1 MKRFWKIFGITL
13 GAIVGVLLVVVCV
26 AIWLIFTPARL
37 TPIVRQVADKYI
49 ICEHEVGEVDLTFF
63 STFPEFGLRVD
74 GLYLINPT
82 AGAQSD
88 TLLAAPEVVATVNVM
103 EFLQHNNLVV
113 RELSLPNAVANI
125 YIAAD
130 GATNFDVFALSSDTT
145 ATDTTSSGLPFDRIS
160 IDAARIGGRYISFV
174 DEQDSISAALANTT
188 LAARVSSWDDV
199 LLTLQSEAVS
209 ATLGGTQYADSLQVA
224 VSLPASVDL
233 DKMHFALRKA
243 TLQVNEFAVQLDGI
257 ADIADSV
264 SLNMHARARDWQIEP
279 LLTLLPASLTDM
291 LRDIEVDGR
300 VSLDADVQGVYS
312 SSQMPLVDAH
322 VVLEDG
328 RGKYAALPYTLRDVA
343 LDADAHI
350 DLNDDKASAVQIHSL
365 TAKTKDSRI
374 DASGEVSELMADM
387 LLNLQLN
394 ADLHLPDIAYFL
406 PENMLTTGQG
416 QGKVWAKI
424 RLSDLTAMRL
434 ERGQFSGDIRLQGVD
449 FQMDSMLAKLPD
461 TRLQFTLPN
470 PKPSRKSVGWLA
482 AQVSLQSVDFE
493 MIDALTAR
501 LGQTDLQIE
510 ASNILGSSP
519 VLCATLG
526 LQSAAPLHA
535 AMDSMEATIA
545 APRLTAYA
553 EYNAK
558 DTTVVPTL
566 QANLSFDDLR
576 GYYTDMQAHLTK
588 SLVEANLRPGKRN
601 PSVPRL
607 EASVRTNALDAS
619 MGDDMQVKTAALS
632 IKASAR
638 YNKQGENLLLQWNPK
653 LDVDL
658 QSGEAHLAAIDKP
671 VYIPQ
676 ITFTYSNKDFQ
687 IAQSQVR
694 VGNSDFALSGE
705 VQNIGAWLRKQ
716 GTLEGELNFVSEHT
730 DVNELM
736 ALCSAD
742 TGSEEQPVED
752 NAAADTHNENNEN
765 NAESSEASPFLV
777 PLGVDI
783 ALNTHIKEA
792 VVFNEVAHDLK
803 GKLYIKDG
811 TLVLD
816 EMGFVCNAAKLQ
828 LTAMYRTPRRNHI
841 YVGLDYHMLDIDI
854 AELIHMIPQ
863 LDSIVPM
870 LRAFKGAA
878 EFHLAAETYT
888 NAKYELK
895 PSTLRGAC
903 SIFGKD
909 LVVMDNAT
917 FSKISKLLMFNKK
930 TENKVDS
937 ISAELTVYKKEI
949 DVYPFCVSLDNYMV
963 ALGGRHNLDMNFD
976 YDINVLSPIY
986 VGVNV
991 SGNIDDLKIKLAK
1004 CKFAKD
1010 FRPVFHGKTDTQSA
1024 ELRQMIRDSMRKNV
1038 KIK

>member
-13 GAIVGVLLVVVCV
+13 GAIIGVVLIVVCV

-49 ICEHEVGEVDLTFF
+49 TCEHALGEVDLTFF

-88 TLLAAPEVVATVNVM
+88 TLLAAPEVVATVNIV
-103 EFLQHNNLVV
+103 EFLQHSNLVV
-113 RELSLPNAVANI
+113 KELSLPDAVANI

-130 GATNFDVFALSSDTT
+130 GTTNFDVFALSSDTT
-145 ATDTTSSGLPFDRIS
+145 AADTTSSGLPFDQIS
-160 IDAARIGGRYISFV
+160 VDAARIEGRYISFV
-174 DEQDSISAALANTT
+174 DEKDSISASLANTV
-188 LAARVSSWDDV
+188 LAARVGSWDDV

-209 ATLGGTQYADSLQVA
+209 ATLGDTQYADSLQVA

-243 TLQVNEFAVQLDGI
+243 TLQVNEFALQLDGT
-257 ADIADSV
+257 ADLADSV
-264 SLNMHARARDWQIEP
+264 SLNMHARAHEWQIEP
-279 LLTLLPASLTDM
+279 LLSLLPASLTDM

-300 VSLDADVQGVYS
+300 VSFVAGVCGVYS
-312 SSQMPLVDAH
+312 GSQMPLVDAH
-322 VVLEDG
+322 IVLEDG

-387 LLNLQLN
+387 LLDLELN
-394 ADLHLPDIAYFL
+394 ADLHLPDVAYFL
-406 PENMLTTGQG
+406 PDNMLTTGHG
-416 QGKVWAKI
+416 QGKVRAKI
-424 RLSDLTAMRL
+424 HLSDLTDMRL
-434 ERGQFSGDIRLQGVD
+434 ERGQFSGDIRLQSVD

-493 MIDALTAR
+493 MIDALAAQ
-501 LGQTDLQIE
+501 LGQTDLQLE

-545 APRLTAYA
+545 APHLTAYA
-553 EYNAK
+553 EYNTK
-558 DTTVVPTL
+558 DTTIVPTL

-576 GYYTDMQAHLTK
+576 GYYTDIQAHLTK
-588 SLVEANLRPGKRN
+588 SSLEANLRPGKRN
-601 PSVPRL
+601 KSVPRL
-607 EASVRTNALDAS
+607 EASVRTKALEGK
-619 MGDDMQVKTAALS
+619 MGDDVQVKTAALS
-632 IKASAR
+632 LKASAR

-658 QSGEAHLAAIDKP
+658 QSGEAHLAAIGKP
-671 VYIPQ
+671 IFIPQ

-705 VQNIGAWLRKQ
+705 VRNIGAWLRKQ
-716 GTLEGELNFVSEHT
+716 GDLTGELNFISDHT

-742 TGSEEQPVED
+742 SGSEEQPAENKAQGTKNEEQKTKD
-752 NAAADTHNENNEN
+752 STTEEAA
-765 NAESSEASPFLV
+765 PFLV
-777 PLGVDI
+777 PLGVDV

-841 YVGLDYHMLDIDI
+841 YVGFDYHMLDIDI
-854 AELIHMIPQ
+854 AELIRMIPQ
-863 LDSIVPM
+863 LDSVVPM
-870 LRAFKGAA
+870 LRSFKGAA

-917 FSKISKLLMFNKK
+917 FSKISKLLLFNKK

-963 ALGGRHNLDMNFD
+963 ALGGRHNLDMTFD

-986 VGVNV
+986 LGVNV

-1010 FRPVFHGKTDTQSA
+1010 FKPHFHGKVDEESA
-1024 ELRQMIRDSMRKNV
+1024 NLRKMIRDSMRKNV
-1038 KIK
+1038 KIQ